1 MEFVM
6 KATALLLTAAASLAL
21 VAQPAA
27 ARDDNPRAARD
38 AAQTQSDPQDPDR
51 VICVRTQLSGSRL
64 MRRICRTA
72 REWEEDGEIPGR

>member
-1 MEFVM
+1 M

-21 VAQPAA
+21 IAQPAA

-38 AAQTQSDPQDPDR
+38 AAQTQTAEPQDPDR

-72 REWEEDGEIPGR
+72 REWEEDGEIPAR

>member
-1 MEFVM
+1 MRASAVLF
-6 KATALLLTAAASLAL
+6 LTAAASMAL
-21 VAQPAA
+21 LAQPAA

-38 AAQTQSDPQDPDR
+38 AAQAQAADSQDPDR
-51 VICVRTQLSGSRL
+51 VICVRTQITGSRL